1 MLILALQH
9 MALALVFLIYPAA
22 AAVQIGLDPAQSA
35 TLIAGCIIAGGF
47 GTILQHLRPPLGAG
61 ILGVQ
66 IPTPIFLP
74 AIIKA
79 GSIGGLG
86 LISGMVLVTACCE
99 IAFSRLLRFVKAI
112 FPPEVCGI
120 AVMMLGVSLARPGF
134 RNFVGYGAGDMSA
147 NISLQTVS
155 VAFVTLATIIGI
167 AVFAK
172 GAVKV
177 LALAFGLLA
186 GVGLSMLF
194 GQIDAHQVELIQ
206 HAPMFGLPRI
216 SLTVPRFDPSLL
228 PLFVVMAVVLSVDD
242 LGLIVS
248 IQRQA
253 DPNWKSMDVRK
264 ASGAIFASGLADALA
279 ALLSGMPTGLSSTHV
294 GLAYATG
301 VTARIIGACTGG
313 MLLLAAFMPKL
324 VLAISIIP
332 RPVVGAIMVY
342 AAAYMLVAGMSVVL
356 SRMLSERRAFTI
368 GLAVLAG
375 LTPEL
380 IPHAYDHVPLAIAPI
395 FQSHLAISVFVA
407 IFLNQLFRIGASRQA
422 RTVLDAGRSPH
433 EAVHAFLTATGANW
447 GARRDVIERASAAV
461 AEALETLL
469 SLGAAQSDIALEAS
483 LDESRLRICVE
494 YSGVRLPLPEQRP
507 DLTEAVSDTTLLPQ
521 LGGYIVRRLADEVSQ
536 RSRGGRE
543 HLILAFDH

>member
-1 MLILALQH
+1 
-9 MALALVFLIYPAA
+9 
-22 AAVQIGLDPAQSA
+22 
-35 TLIAGCIIAGGF
+35 
-47 GTILQHLRPPLGAG
+47 
-61 ILGVQ
+61 
-66 IPTPIFLP
+66 
-74 AIIKA
+74 
-79 GSIGGLG
+79 
-86 LISGMVLVTACCE
+86 MVLVTACCE

-134 RNFVGYGAGDMSA
+134 RNFVGYGAGNVSA
-147 NISLQTVS
+147 DISLQTIT

-194 GQIDAHQVELIQ
+194 GQIDSHQVALIQ
-206 HAPMFGLPRI
+206 QAPMFGWPKL
-216 SLTVPRFDPSLL
+216 SFSTPRFDPSLL

-248 IQRQA
+248 VQRQA
-253 DPNWKSMDVRK
+253 DPNWKSMDVPK

-301 VTARIIGACTGG
+301 VTSRIIGACTGG
-313 MLLLAAFMPKL
+313 MLLVAAFMPKL
-324 VLAISIIP
+324 VLAISMIP
-332 RPVVGAIMVY
+332 RPVVGAIMIY

-356 SRMLSERRAFTI
+356 SRLMSERRAFTI

-380 IPHAYDHVPLAIAPI
+380 IPHAYDHVPLAVAPI

-407 IFLNQLFRIGASRQA
+407 IFLNQIFRIGASKHA
-422 RTVLDAGRSPH
+422 RIVLDPGRPPH
-433 EAVHAFLTATGANW
+433 EAVHGFLTATGANW

-461 AEALETLL
+461 AEAVETLL
-469 SLGAAQSDIALEAS
+469 SLGAERTDIALEAR
-483 LDESRLRICVE
+483 LDESRLHVCVD

-507 DLTEAVSDTTLLPQ
+507 DLTEVVSDVAKLPQ
-521 LGGYIVRRLADEVSQ
+521 LGGFIVRRLADELTQKSK
-536 RSRGGRE
+536 GPRE
-543 HLILAFDH
+543 HLTLAFDH